1 MKQFFFTLMVFT
13 LPFAVVSCNE
23 NEGKKVKK
31 ETNLK
36 QIIKSSNAYS
46 SIEWLSLDELDAK
59 MKESPRKVILLFT
72 KKGCPFCKEM
82 KETTLQDSEI
92 IKLINNNYYAVM
104 LDGKS
109 KDTITFKGIDYV
121 NDASI
126 EKDPKSTWRHN
137 LFAELVEPYNGG
149 YYWPSTVLLDTEL
162 EKIKSFPGSQKP
174 AQFKRL
180 LMSYTR

>member
-72 KKGCPFCKEM
+72 KKGCPFC
-82 KETTLQDSEI
+82 
-92 IKLINNNYYAVM
+92 
-104 LDGKS
+104 
-109 KDTITFKGIDYV
+109 
-121 NDASI
+121 
-126 EKDPKSTWRHN
+126 
-137 LFAELVEPYNGG
+137 
-149 YYWPSTVLLDTEL
+149 
-162 EKIKSFPGSQKP
+162 
-174 AQFKRL
+174 
-180 LMSYTR
+180 